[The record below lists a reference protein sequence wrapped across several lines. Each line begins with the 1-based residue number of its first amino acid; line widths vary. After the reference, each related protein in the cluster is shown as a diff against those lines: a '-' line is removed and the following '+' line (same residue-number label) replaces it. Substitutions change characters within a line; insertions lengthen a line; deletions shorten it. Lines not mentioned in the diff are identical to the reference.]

1 MFHRVFRFCYQIGL
15 LLLLGPL
22 VSCNSQHE
30 PTWITS
36 SDDNLRRMSENL
48 LEDVVRFSGL
58 KVLERIH
65 LDYLTEEEISE
76 HVRSRLETSLPQD
89 KESFITES
97 YGLLGLLP
105 MNLDLRETLSDLYGG
120 QVIGFYDPD
129 DKALYLQEKVS
140 LESLESLLVHELVHA
155 LQDQH
160 FDLNALTG
168 EALNND
174 AKAAAMAAIEG
185 HATLVMLEFLS
196 EGTGDST
203 LDMEDVSDFGI
214 EISESIKDGQDGL
227 DEAPLLLKETMFFP
241 YIHGSQF
248 VKAMRDQYGVT
259 SVPFGSNLP
268 KSTEEVLHFG
278 EQTTEE
284 MGTPLVVRIKP
295 DDKWTKLYEDTLGE
309 LEVSVLLGNVTG
321 QKTSAKGWKGDR
333 FALLEKGDGGR
344 TLVWFSVWDNT
355 EDRDRVVGILA
366 SHSKAGYLEL
376 SRMNLDGFPA
386 VRVDIGPEAKVEV
399 KVE

>member
-1 MFHRVFRFCYQIGL
+1 
-15 LLLLGPL
+15 
-22 VSCNSQHE
+22 
-30 PTWITS
+30 
-36 SDDNLRRMSENL
+36 MSENL

-214 EISESIKDGQDGL
+214 EISESIRDGQDGL

-248 VKAMRDQYGVT
+248 VKAMRDQYGV
-259 SVPFGSNLP
+259 
-268 KSTEEVLHFG
+268 
-278 EQTTEE
+278 
-284 MGTPLVVRIKP
+284 
-295 DDKWTKLYEDTLGE
+295 
-309 LEVSVLLGNVTG
+309 
-321 QKTSAKGWKGDR
+321 
-333 FALLEKGDGGR
+333 
-344 TLVWFSVWDNT
+344 
-355 EDRDRVVGILA
+355 
-366 SHSKAGYLEL
+366 
-376 SRMNLDGFPA
+376 
-386 VRVDIGPEAKVEV
+386 
-399 KVE
+399 